1 MQKMRSMNSKYF
13 IIRVLGVVILAFS
26 LTGCDDFFDP
36 DINTALSEENNYSD
50 FLTTRSTV
58 NGLYALMQDYMDA
71 YVIGGEL
78 RGDLLTTT
86 SQASASL
93 QQLNNLQWEA
103 DNPYLGRLEAFR
115 IISNANDV
123 LSNLNRLIAEG
134 TTYTDE
140 LLNMH
145 AEAVTLRA
153 WVYFQLMRT
162 YDQVPYIT
170 ENHAASDEADAIID
184 FYSNVSA
191 NPVQIESLIESVNEV
206 LPHFLL
212 SRVSNGHFF
221 NLASANALLGEMY
234 LWKDDYANAISTLRA
249 AVETGDTWR
258 FILDADLQN
267 NRWVNLFKG
276 DESATD
282 DIMTKIIFD
291 VAEKQEN
298 ELLNAFSSVSP
309 QGYHLKPT
317 TKIQEMIT
325 NTHRIAGTFKNS
337 NEVGKYTRS
346 LDDPFISDM
355 PVILF
360 RAGDVHLML
369 AEAYNRMGHVDIALQ
384 LLNNGSDSL
393 FTNFSRGI
401 RGRVGLPP
409 VGITA
414 DNLQD
419 SILVTEELILDEKA
433 REMAFEGKRWFDI
446 LRVAERRDD
455 PDYLIDLMIQ
465 KYGSENEPVVAAFF
479 GNKQNWYVSF

>member
-1 MQKMRSMNSKYF
+1 MNSRYF
-13 IIRVLGVVILAFS
+13 LIRVLGVVMLAFS
-26 LTGCDDFFDP
+26 VTACEDFFDP
-36 DINTALSEENNYSD
+36 DINTTLSEENNYSD

-58 NGLYALMQDYMDA
+58 NGLYALMQDYMTA

-78 RGDLLTTT
+78 RADLLTTT
-86 SQASASL
+86 GQANADL
-93 QQLNNLQWEA
+93 QQINNLQWDA
-103 DNPYLGRLEAFR
+103 DNPYLGRLQAFR

-123 LSNLNRLIAEG
+123 LLNLNRLIDEG

-145 AEAVTLRA
+145 AEVVTLRA

-162 YDQVPYIT
+162 YNQVPYIS
-170 ENHAASDEADAIID
+170 ENHSASDDADAIID
-184 FYSNVSA
+184 FYSDTSA
-191 NPVQIESLIESVNEV
+191 DPVQIEILIESVNEV
-206 LPHFLL
+206 LPHFQL
-212 SRVSNGHFF
+212 SKVSNGHFF

-234 LWKDDYANAISTLRA
+234 LSKDDYANAINALRA
-249 AVETGDTWR
+249 SVETGDTWR

-298 ELLNAFSSVSP
+298 ELLNAFSAVSP
-309 QGYHLKPT
+309 NGYHLKPT
-317 TKIQEMIT
+317 VKIQEMIT
-325 NTHRIAGTFKNS
+325 NSHRIAGTFKNS
-337 NEVGKYTRS
+337 AEVGKYTRS
-346 LDDPFISDM
+346 LDDPYISDM

-360 RAGDVHLML
+360 RGGDVHLML
-369 AEAYNRMGHVDIALQ
+369 AEAYNRLGHVDIALQ

-409 VGITA
+409 VTITA
-414 DNLQD
+414 GNLQD
-419 SILVTEELILDEKA
+419 SILVTEALILDEKA

-446 LRVAERRDD
+446 LRVAQRRDD
-455 PDYLIDLMIQ
+455 PEYLVNLMVQ
-465 KYGSENEPVVAAFF
+465 KYGLEKEPEIAAFF